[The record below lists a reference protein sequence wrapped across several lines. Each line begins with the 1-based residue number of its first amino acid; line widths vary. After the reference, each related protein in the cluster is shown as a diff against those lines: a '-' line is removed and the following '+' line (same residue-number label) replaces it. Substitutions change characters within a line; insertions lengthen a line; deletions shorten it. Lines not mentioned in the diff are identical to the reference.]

1 MQPTTLHAVRCV
13 EGCGGGEPTAA
24 YIGLVVAFLSLAV
37 ALAAWRVSHRSLQ
50 IARDEHRVFLKQINA
65 RADFDLTIDIVD
77 RHLPDDGAIES
88 SEEEIE
94 LKWQLGIENSGD
106 KAALSALI
114 NFLVPTDISASLAW
128 ITQNGLSVPDPH
140 RQHGPMSTAEELPA
154 ADGTRHPA
162 HYLVKEVPR
171 ISLRGA
177 RVGFATAQIKTPANP
192 GEERIVPVSF
202 RVESDDLPDD
212 VEDRRIELETT
223 IRRIPTDS

>member
-1 MQPTTLHAVRCV
+1 M
-13 EGCGGGEPTAA
+13 
-24 YIGLVVAFLSLAV
+24 
-37 ALAAWRVSHRSLQ
+37 
-50 IARDEHRVFLKQINA
+50 FLKQINA
-65 RADFDLTIDIVD
+65 RADFALTIYVGD
-77 RHLPDDGAIES
+77 RDLPDDGVIQTS
-88 SEEEIE
+88 DDEIE
-94 LKWQLGIENSGD
+94 LKWQLGIANSGD

-114 NFLVPTDISASLAW
+114 NFLVPTDTSASLAW
-128 ITQNGLSVPDPH
+128 VTQNGLSIPDPH

-177 RVGFATAQIKTPANP
+177 RVGFATTRIKTPANP

-212 VEDRRIELETT
+212 VEDRRVGLETT
-223 IRRIPTDS
+223 IRRIPDP